1 MSYNYLSKA
10 LSRVAQAEGQYNTF
24 VGTKFARHM
33 SQAIN
38 GVNELAS
45 QRVNNTSLAYSAY
58 LKNTGQS
65 VSTEIKDRKKYAE
78 SLKDNIQIDPSYSQA
93 ANESLHNQIQVDNEE
108 AYRLTKIIKN
118 PLRSKKKKIQATND
132 LERIKSNFN
141 TYKKDRDIVT
151 ALITKSIDSQ
161 KNPDPSAS
169 LFEMKIHTELLDGSF
184 KDRIVYNPEIEGEK
198 KVGGYYKRDDQTFVK
213 LEDLRTV
220 NKVDLEF
227 EESLAGI
234 VTEATELSRKSKWNE
249 SSRRE
254 LLSTFM
260 KLAKSNP
267 DALRP
272 VIFNGFTAD
281 EIDGEEESYA
291 NVFLEKQVADAQ
303 NESRGVSI
311 DYDSETIDIMR
322 DELKSEDLTEG
333 FMSYFI
339 SLVDEAAAGSA
350 PDDGE
355 GDGGS
360 KGRKATPL
368 SVMER
373 AMQEQFVKNVD
384 DPNQNIFKMFNS
396 TDKVIKE
403 GNKFFMAN
411 SKGVKYDSMPPM
423 TRDQLLNSGGLAVP
437 YETSSTSSN
446 NNPFDS
452 SDQNIDKLIQESQ
465 NSNKQIT

>member
-45 QRVNNTSLAYSAY
+45 QTVNNTSLAYSAY

-132 LERIKSNFN
+132 LEGIKSNFN

-291 NVFLEKQVADAQ
+291 NVFLEKQVADLQ
-303 NESRGVSI
+303 EEKKMSFN
-311 DYDSETIDIMR
+311 SETIDIMR

-350 PDDGE
+350 PVE
-355 GDGGS
+355 RESGS
-360 KGRKATPL
+360 KGREATPL

-373 AMQEQFVKNVD
+373 AKQKQFVENVD
-384 DPNQNIFKMFNS
+384 DPNQTIFKMFNS
-396 TDKVIKE
+396 TDKVIRE
-403 GNKFFMAN
+403 GDKFFMAN

-423 TRDQLLNSGGLAVP
+423 TRDQLLNGGGLAVP

-446 NNPFDS
+446 NNTFNP
-452 SDQNIDKLIQESQ
+452 SDQNIDNLIQESQ
-465 NSNKQIT
+465 NNTNKVT

>member
-45 QRVNNTSLAYSAY
+45 QTVDNTSLAYSAY

-132 LERIKSNFN
+132 LEGIKSNFN

-333 FMSYFI
+333 FMNYFI

-350 PDDGE
+350 PVGKV
-355 GDGGS
+355 GGS
-360 KGRKATPL
+360 KGREATPL

-373 AMQEQFVKNVD
+373 AKQKQFVENVD
-384 DPNQNIFKMFNS
+384 DPNQTIFKMFNS

-403 GNKFFMAN
+403 GDKFFMAN

-423 TRDQLLNSGGLAVP
+423 TRDQLLNGGGLAVP
-437 YETSSTSSN
+437 YKTSSTSSGAKQYDITN
-446 NNPFDS
+446 QRLED
-452 SDQNIDKLIQESQ
+452 LIRESQ
-465 NSNKQIT
+465 NNQNA

>member
-45 QRVNNTSLAYSAY
+45 QTVDNTSLAYSAY

-65 VSTEIKDRKKYAE
+65 VSTEIKDRKKYAA

-132 LERIKSNFN
+132 LEGIKSNFN

-291 NVFLEKQVADAQ
+291 NVFLEKQVADLQ
-303 NESRGVSI
+303 EEKKMSFN
-311 DYDSETIDIMR
+311 SETIDIMR

-350 PDDGE
+350 PVE
-355 GDGGS
+355 KESGS
-360 KGRKATPL
+360 KGREATPL
-368 SVMER
+368 SVRER

-396 TDKVIKE
+396 TDKVIRE
-403 GNKFFMAN
+403 DDKFFIAN

-423 TRDQLLNSGGLAVP
+423 TRDQLLKGGGLAVP
-437 YETSSTSSN
+437 YKTSNTSSN
-446 NNPFDS
+446 NNTFDP
-452 SDQNIDKLIQESQ
+452 SDQTIDNLIQESQ
-465 NSNKQIT
+465 NNTNQVT

>member
-45 QRVNNTSLAYSAY
+45 QTVNNTSLAYSAY

-132 LERIKSNFN
+132 LEGIKSNFN

-272 VIFNGFTAD
+272 VVFNGFTAD

-291 NVFLEKQVADAQ
+291 NVFLEKQVADLQ
-303 NESRGVSI
+303 EEKKMSFN
-311 DYDSETIDIMR
+311 SETIDIMR

-350 PDDGE
+350 PVE
-355 GDGGS
+355 RESGS
-360 KGRKATPL
+360 KGREATPL

-373 AMQEQFVKNVD
+373 AKQKQFVENVD
-384 DPNQNIFKMFNS
+384 DPNQTIFKMFNS
-396 TDKVIKE
+396 TDKVIRE
-403 GNKFFMAN
+403 GDKFFMAN

-423 TRDQLLNSGGLAVP
+423 TRDQLLNGGGLAVP

-446 NNPFDS
+446 NNTFNP
-452 SDQNIDKLIQESQ
+452 SDQNIDNLIQESQ
-465 NSNKQIT
+465 NNTNKVT

>member
-45 QRVNNTSLAYSAY
+45 QTVNNTSLAYSAY

-93 ANESLHNQIQVDNEE
+93 ANESLYNQIQIDNEE

-132 LERIKSNFN
+132 LESIKNNFN

-291 NVFLEKQVADAQ
+291 NVFLEKQIADAQ
-303 NESRGVSI
+303 SESRGVSI
-311 DYDSETIDIMR
+311 DYDSETIDVMR

-350 PDDGE
+350 PDEDGNKK
-355 GDGGS
+355 S
-360 KGRKATPL
+360 SGRKATPL

-373 AMQEQFVKNVD
+373 AQQEQFVKNVD
-384 DPNQNIFKMFNS
+384 DPSQTNFKMFNS
-396 TDKVIKE
+396 TDRIVRK
-403 GNKFFMAN
+403 GNKFFRAN
-411 SKGVKYDSMPPM
+411 SKNVIYDSFPPM
-423 TRDQLLNSGGLAVP
+423 TRDQLLKGGGLAVP

-446 NNPFDS
+446 KTFDISDTKIEELIKSSNN
-452 SDQNIDKLIQESQ
+452 QNQV
-465 NSNKQIT
+465 T

>member
-45 QRVNNTSLAYSAY
+45 QTVDNTSLAYSAY

-132 LERIKSNFN
+132 LEGIKSNFN

-291 NVFLEKQVADAQ
+291 NVFLEKQVADLQ
-303 NESRGVSI
+303 EEKKMSFN
-311 DYDSETIDIMR
+311 SETIDIMR

-333 FMSYFI
+333 FMNYFI

-350 PDDGE
+350 PVGKV
-355 GDGGS
+355 GGS
-360 KGRKATPL
+360 KGREATPL

-373 AMQEQFVKNVD
+373 AKQKQFVENVD
-384 DPNQNIFKMFNS
+384 DSNQTIFKMFNS
-396 TDKVIKE
+396 TDKVIRE
-403 GNKFFMAN
+403 GDKFFMAN

>member
-45 QRVNNTSLAYSAY
+45 QTVDNTSLAYSAY

-65 VSTEIKDRKKYAE
+65 VSTEIKDRKKYAA

-132 LERIKSNFN
+132 LEGIKSNFN

-234 VTEATELSRKSKWNE
+234 VTEATELSQKSKWNE

-291 NVFLEKQVADAQ
+291 NVFLEKQVADLQ
-303 NESRGVSI
+303 EEKKMSFN
-311 DYDSETIDIMR
+311 SETIDIMR

-350 PDDGE
+350 PVE
-355 GDGGS
+355 KESGS
-360 KGRKATPL
+360 KGREATPL
-368 SVMER
+368 SVRER

-396 TDKVIKE
+396 TDKVIRE
-403 GNKFFMAN
+403 DDKFFIAN

-423 TRDQLLNSGGLAVP
+423 TRDQLLKGGGLAVP
-437 YETSSTSSN
+437 YKTSNTSSN
-446 NNPFDS
+446 NNTFDP
-452 SDQNIDKLIQESQ
+452 SDQTIDNLIQESQ
-465 NSNKQIT
+465 NNTNQVT

>member
-45 QRVNNTSLAYSAY
+45 QTVNNTSLAYSAY

-65 VSTEIKDRKKYAE
+65 VSTEIKDRKKYAA

-132 LERIKSNFN
+132 LESIKNNFN

-151 ALITKSIDSQ
+151 SLLTKSIDSQ

-169 LFEMKIHTELLDGSF
+169 LFEMKVHTELLDGSF
-184 KDRIVYNPEIEGEK
+184 KDRIVYNPEIEGET

-220 NKVDLEF
+220 NKVDLDF
-227 EESLAGI
+227 EESLAGV

-291 NVFLEKQVADAQ
+291 NVFLEKQIADAQ

-322 DELKSEDLTEG
+322 DELKSEDLTDG

-339 SLVDEAAAGSA
+339 SVIDEAAAGSA
-350 PDDGE
+350 PVE
-355 GDGGS
+355 EES
-360 KGRKATPL
+360 KNPSGRKATPL
-368 SVMER
+368 SVLQK
-373 AMQEQFVKNVD
+373 AQQEQFVKNVD
-384 DPNQNIFKMFNS
+384 DPSQTNFKMFNS
-396 TDKVIKE
+396 TDRIVRK
-403 GNKFFMAN
+403 GNEFFRAN
-411 SKGVKYDSMPPM
+411 SKNVIYDSFPPM
-423 TRDQLLNSGGLAVP
+423 TRDQLLKGGGLAVP
-437 YETSSTSSN
+437 YKTSSN
-446 NNPFDS
+446 IEEATAVAPDKVTVPTAKDLITQYKNP
-452 SDQNIDKLIQESQ
+452 
-465 NSNKQIT
+465 TT